1 MQHLVDD
8 IERLARQLP
17 PITLKEMS
25 SIRLMN
31 RTDQKYLTNVDTLK
45 QLLLLTVGSYYSQ
58 EIADRRVS
66 PYATTYW
73 DDPVTH
79 CLFRQHETGRKPRQ
93 KIRVRTT

>member
-58 EIADRRVS
+58 EIADHRVS
-66 PYATTYW
+66 PYCY
-73 DDPVTH
+73 DV
-79 CLFRQHETGRKPRQ
+79 LGRPCDALPFPAA
-93 KIRVRTT
+93 